1 MTKVEPIPNES
12 VKSEGEVLREQ
23 PLLPTPIDR
32 ILQKLSC
39 MTGYKDHPRR
49 IDMTIIHFIVQ
60 M

>member
-12 VKSEGEVLREQ
+12 VNRESEVLREQ

>member
-1 MTKVEPIPNES
+1 MTKGQPITNES
-12 VKSEGEVLREQ
+12 VRSASEEPREQ
-23 PLLPTPIDR
+23 HPTQTPIDR